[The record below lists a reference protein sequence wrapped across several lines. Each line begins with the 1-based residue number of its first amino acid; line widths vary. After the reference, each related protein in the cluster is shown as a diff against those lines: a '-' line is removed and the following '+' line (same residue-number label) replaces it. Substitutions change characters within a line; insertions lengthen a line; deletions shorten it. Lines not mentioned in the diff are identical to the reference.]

1 MSLPVKTTPPF
12 RVKLDDSC
20 CLSYLLFSCPLFG
33 THTNCPYL
41 LLSCP
46 LFGTHA
52 NCPGM
57 LCFSLGGIDVI
68 LGVSWLETLRDV
80 KVNWKQLTMQFVY
93 NRTPVTLCSNSY
105 LIHAPVS
112 QHSLLKIT
120 EIDFSLLLWDC
131 SMTKSPSSTVA
142 SSFSNSQSQWLTQL
156 VEKFGMVFSDSLR
169 VPPARKSDHQI
180 PL

>member
-1 MSLPVKTTPPF
+1 MIVASATCSSLF
-12 RVKLDDSC
+12 L
-20 CLSYLLFSCPLFG
+20 YLGPIQIAPTCSSLVL
-33 THTNCPYL
+33 YL
-41 LLSCP
+41 GPMQIAPECYVFP
-46 LFGTHA
+46 
-52 NCPGM
+52 
-57 LCFSLGGIDVI
+57 LGGIDVI
-68 LGVSWLETLRDV
+68 LGVTWLETLRDV